1 MVKGRHLRKKL
12 PGGRELLDF
21 SPWDGRMVPLMV
33 QGTVMGTELQ
43 LVTNIW
49 WLCQSFL
56 PAFLSLGCRTLLSIA
71 EIGGR
76 ILTKASSGRQGRLH
90 RARSLSRR
98 QEPPSQWE
106 GAASQ
111 QLSETRPGL
120 FFFQFVGMWVDFSPF
135 FFSPA
140 LCRFHRDVGVCKFV
154 SVEGRGKS

>member
-1 MVKGRHLRKKL
+1 MV
-12 PGGRELLDF
+12 
-21 SPWDGRMVPLMV
+21 W
-33 QGTVMGTELQ
+33 GTAMGTELVVLWH
-43 LVTNIW
+43 LVV
-49 WLCQSFL
+49 LSVL
-56 PAFLSLGCRTLLSIA
+56 PSSYPWAPGPSLPIA
-71 EIGGR
+71 GAEGEGM
-76 ILTKASSGRQGRLH
+76 TKASSGWEGRLH

-98 QEPPSQWE
+98 QEQPPQWE

>member
-1 MVKGRHLRKKL
+1 
-12 PGGRELLDF
+12 
-21 SPWDGRMVPLMV
+21 
-33 QGTVMGTELQ
+33 MGTEFVVGHKR
-43 LVTNIW
+43 LVA
-49 WLCQSFL
+49 LSVL
-56 PAFLSLGCRTLLSIA
+56 PSSSSTLGSKTLSPHSWA
-71 EIGGR
+71 EGGG
-76 ILTKASSGRQGRLH
+76 LTQASSGWEGRLH

-98 QEPPSQWE
+98 QEQPPQWE

-154 SVEGRGKS
+154 SVEGRGKSRFGGPCQGPGEQRRTLQFW